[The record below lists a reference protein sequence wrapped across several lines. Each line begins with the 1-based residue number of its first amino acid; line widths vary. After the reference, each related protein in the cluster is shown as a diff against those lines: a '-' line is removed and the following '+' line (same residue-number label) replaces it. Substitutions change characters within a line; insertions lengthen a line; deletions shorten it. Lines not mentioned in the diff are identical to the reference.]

1 MSFRPALGVQSR
13 HGVSLGICALVLGIS
28 PHLCAAKPPPSVFGD
43 YAGIGC
49 PANGTPDGCLP
60 TTATDRVRILR
71 GKGGRDAT
79 VIIKIVFAEGHT
91 CTLEGSAD
99 WSDGAFTL
107 RADGLDPN
115 KPCQLV
121 LHISRSV
128 LTLEDS
134 GGLCRDVYC
143 GTRGALDGARFKK
156 TAGASKRR
164 RR

>member
-1 MSFRPALGVQSR
+1 MNFRPALGVQSR
-13 HGVSLGICALVLGIS
+13 HALSLGICAIVLGIS
-28 PHLCAAKPPPSVFGD
+28 PHLCAAKPPPNVFGD

-49 PANGTPDGCLP
+49 PAGGKPDGCLP
-60 TTATDRVRILR
+60 TKSTDHVLILR
-71 GKGGRDAT
+71 GKDGKDAK
-79 VIIKIVFAEGHT
+79 VSIKIVFAKGHM

-99 WSDGAFTL
+99 WSDGSFTL
-107 RADGLDPN
+107 HADGLDPN

-156 TAGASKRR
+156 THGATKRR
-164 RR
+164 LR